1 MGEDDGGRLRI
12 GARDCAAVV
21 AVGQLADDRDPGC
34 DILGGEQRGAH
45 LLDVDARLDDEVVE
59 GGSLLEEAGVGVFEI
74 EVAERADEA
83 PRRPHGAGDLGARAG
98 RFLGNPDGRHIE
110 LFYAVFEAVVVEL
123 EAARAEG
130 VRLDDG
136 RAGLDVRLVDVP
148 DDFWVVDVHEFG
160 AAARFQAA
168 GLQHRAHGTVKDMD
182 HSQFLQIPF

>member
-1 MGEDDGGRLRI
+1 M
-12 GARDCAAVV
+12 
-21 AVGQLADDRDPGC
+21 
-34 DILGGEQRGAH
+34 
-45 LLDVDARLDDEVVE
+45 
-59 GGSLLEEAGVGVFEI
+59 
-74 EVAERADEA
+74 
-83 PRRPHGAGDLGARAG
+83 
-98 RFLGNPDGRHIE
+98 
-110 LFYAVFEAVVVEL
+110 VEL

>member
-1 MGEDDGGRLRI
+1 M
-12 GARDCAAVV
+12 
-21 AVGQLADDRDPGC
+21 
-34 DILGGEQRGAH
+34 
-45 LLDVDARLDDEVVE
+45 
-59 GGSLLEEAGVGVFEI
+59 
-74 EVAERADEA
+74 
-83 PRRPHGAGDLGARAG
+83 
-98 RFLGNPDGRHIE
+98 
-110 LFYAVFEAVVVEL
+110 VEL

-182 HSQFLQIPF
+182 HSQFLQSCS